1 MVSQKTIVAAAEQAR
16 ARRLSLARRDETR
29 PSGSL
34 RRGTRRRGTRRLRRP
49 RKKPVRLGR
58 LRGFGELSPGLG
70 DDGVHGLGD
79 ERLRVLLELGEKTR
93 VEKVGVDESLVGVDV
108 RRRGF
113 RRRRPRAARLA
124 EPPRAE
130 PRGPPPTPLHDV
142 PLEPT
147 HGLRLDPRA
156 ERQDGEENQR
166 VFLVLRRSFYFDFVA
181 RSVRVVS
188 LRVAPAKRARQRR
201 REAPPRDS
209 FGRDDALH
217 RASDARS
224 RQAARGSARDL
235 DRRAPQTGG
244 ARLGGTVNARFARL
258 GKSTRGFFSGR
269 VLREDP
275 AMRVQRGDRL

>member
-1 MVSQKTIVAAAEQAR
+1 MVAQKTCVAAAEQAR

-34 RRGTRRRGTRRLRRP
+34 RRKARRRGTRCLLRP

-58 LRGFGELSPGLG
+58 LRGSGELSPGLG

-93 VEKVGVDESLVGVDV
+93 VEKVDVDVDVGVGV

-130 PRGPPPTPLHDV
+130 ARGPPPTPLHDV

-188 LRVAPAKRARQRR
+188 LRVAPAKRSRQRR